1 MVTARVEPSID
12 ASGLDA
18 LQQEGVAVVLDRQL
32 ALVEGVAGPSDEDVD
47 VLDYRITVHQDHA
60 SVLLA
65 MDAPSLTVAEQAAAT
80 VLGELLTESEL
91 LASWS
96 VADSEVRITEDE
108 FNQSLAGA
116 DDEPVGTES
125 ADSQLEAA
133 VEDALDLD
141 DSAQINVEHWDVKL
155 AELAEQLRAFAP
167 SAFRPV
173 PLAAEEEVSSA
184 TERAT
189 RLAAGAL
196 VHAVRVV
203 TDEIFYDELSLSV
216 NNAAVDEAVGLLV
229 LEELPP
235 CYEHRYDAQFAR
247 ALLLASS
254 TVATRLTR
262 PEWTAPRSV
271 AESLALRL
279 FINEAQVLL
288 EAAELM
294 EWEDSKPLF
303 EAFSAAAFVDTAHEE
318 LFDLDIQL
326 PGEEGSGSGE
336 TRETGEDQGSGEAM
350 DNGEISDS
358 GEISESGE
366 ISDSGVISE
375 SGDGGESAA
384 AVEAGLRARGLAFEQ
399 WFHDRTASGGQEI
412 HPYLRQ
418 M

>member
-12 ASGLDA
+12 AGLDA

-91 LASWS
+91 LTSWR
-96 VADSEVRITEDE
+96 VAHSEVRITEDE

-116 DDEPVGTES
+116 DGEPIGAEPTD
-125 ADSQLEAA
+125 AQLEAA

-141 DSAQINVEHWDVKL
+141 DSAQLNVEHWDAKL
-155 AELAEQLRAFAP
+155 TELAEQLRAFDP
-167 SAFRPV
+167 SAFRPAS
-173 PLAAEEEVSSA
+173 PAAEDVPAGTQRS
-184 TERAT
+184 T

-216 NNAAVDEAVGLLV
+216 NNSAVDDAVGLLV

-326 PGEEGSGSGE
+326 PGEGGPDSGRSPAGGE
-336 TRETGEDQGSGEAM
+336 TPVSAET
-350 DNGEISDS
+350 SDS
-358 GEISESGE
+358 GESSEKAQE
-366 ISDSGVISE
+366 DA
-375 SGDGGESAA
+375 SAA

-399 WFHDRTASGGQEI
+399 WFHDRTAGGDQEI